1 MLAAKDVRPLL
12 VALSAD
18 SLISTQE
25 VPKSADRN
33 PTRTFYLW
41 CGEEFLNMVISTNI
55 QSRYVDFQKAYQM
68 ILGNVYKTLYNIKA
82 RCRAEQESGDVAAV
96 LQKRER
102 SDVSQDESLLT
113 RIEREVLA
121 TWKTKQEKLA
131 VLEMRVEEIV
141 FIMKD
146 LGKAHSIAEDP

>member
-1 MLAAKDVRPLL
+1 MSGPFLWPCLL
-12 VALSAD
+12 IHLS
-18 SLISTQE
+18 
-25 VPKSADRN
+25 VPKKFLKVLTG
-33 PTRTFYLW
+33 TRQGRFI
-41 CGEEFLNMVISTNI
+41 CGAVKNFLNMVISTNI